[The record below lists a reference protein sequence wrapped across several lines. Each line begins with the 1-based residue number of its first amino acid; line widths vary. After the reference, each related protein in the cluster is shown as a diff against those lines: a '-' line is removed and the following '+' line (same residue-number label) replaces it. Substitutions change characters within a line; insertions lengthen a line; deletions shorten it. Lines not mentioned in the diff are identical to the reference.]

1 MNANLIAAVTADG
14 TGANF
19 QGRGKGTSVHGC
31 VDAKKNVNG
40 PKRDLITLHGAGM
53 FLALRSFV
61 SSHRLSYVATT
72 AAAAALARLAGLPL
86 IEPSAP
92 PRIVFGSPIR
102 GGAS

>member
-1 MNANLIAAVTADG
+1 MVQVLIFRAEARG
-14 TGANF
+14 PPSTGVSM
-19 QGRGKGTSVHGC
+19 QK
-31 VDAKKNVNG
+31 KKNANG
-40 PKRDLITLHGAGM
+40 PKRVLITLHGAGM

-72 AAAAALARLAGLPL
+72 AAAGALARLAGLPL

-102 GGAS
+102 GGAI